1 MSNYNNNYKVTAL
14 NYSNNYCYIEAI
26 FDLSKYINTTI
37 DLSVNSIIESSND
50 LSFTLQ
56 QVNSSDLPKLNY
68 FKEYFLL
75 TSTISTNNVA
85 LAQKEINLK
94 YNYLNLVLGIKL
106 SNDSKFTI
114 PFDFIYRFNFSVN
127 DTILSPLYFG
137 ETINN
142 IANVEVLGS
151 PVITPPSDPIN
162 YASKNYVDSEIKKVV
177 ALITKIEVYP
187 LNELAKIEKEADT
200 LYLGY

>member
-26 FDLSKYINTTI
+26 FYLSKYINTTI
-37 DLSVNSIIESSND
+37 DLSVNSIIESNND

-56 QVNSSDLPKLNY
+56 QVTSSDLPKPNY

-75 TSTISTNNVA
+75 TSTITPNNPVI
-85 LAQKEINLK
+85 AQKEITLK
-94 YNYLNLVLGIKL
+94 YNYLNLILGIKL
-106 SNDSKFTI
+106 SNDSKFTT

-137 ETINN
+137 GTMDN
-142 IANVEVLGS
+142 IANVEILDS
-151 PVITPPSDPIN
+151 QVINPPSDPIN
-162 YASKNYVDSEIKKVV
+162 YASKNYVDSEIEKVV

-187 LNELAKIEKEADT
+187 MDELNKTEKKVDT
-200 LYLGY
+200 LYFGY

>member
-37 DLSVNSIIESSND
+37 DLSVNSITESSND

-56 QVNSSDLPKLNY
+56 QVTSSDLPKLNY

-75 TSTISTNNVA
+75 TSTISTNNSVV
-85 LAQKEINLK
+85 AQKKINLK
-94 YNYLNLVLGIKL
+94 YDYLNLVLGIKL
-106 SNDSKFTI
+106 SNDSNFTT

-137 ETINN
+137 GTMDN
-142 IANVEVLGS
+142 IANVEVLDS
-151 PVITPPSDPIN
+151 PVITPPSDSVN
-162 YASKNYVDSEIKKVV
+162 YASKSYVDSEIEKVV
-177 ALITKIEVYP
+177 ALITKVEVYP
-187 LNELAKIEKEADT
+187 LDELAKIEKKGDT